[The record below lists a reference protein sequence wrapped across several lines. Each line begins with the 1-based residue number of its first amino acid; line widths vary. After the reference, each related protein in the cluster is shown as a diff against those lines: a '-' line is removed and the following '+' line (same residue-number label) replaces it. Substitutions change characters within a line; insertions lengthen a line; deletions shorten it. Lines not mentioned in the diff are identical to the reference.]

1 MEKIELPENPLPTA
15 DAMALLADLQQRF
28 DAAAR
33 ALPQFAIDESTWD
46 GLVFSVSGLRVTAAL
61 NEVSEMLAMP
71 ERITRV
77 PGAKPWMLGLANIRS
92 SLLPIIDLQL
102 YLGARAV
109 VTGKQARVLVI
120 RQHGLVSGLLVPSVQ
135 GMRHFHVS
143 DRVSDVRV
151 KGALGAYVYEA
162 FNEDDAIWP
171 VISMPALASDPA
183 FRSAVQT

>member
-1 MEKIELPENPLPTA
+1 MEKIELTEDILSPR
-15 DAMALLADLQQRF
+15 DAMSQLVGLRRRF
-28 DAAAR
+28 EVAAR
-33 ALPQFAIDESTWD
+33 SLPQFAIDESTWD
-46 GLVFSVSGLRVTAAL
+46 GLVFSVAGVRVTVAL
-61 NEVSEMLAMP
+61 NEVSEMLAVP
-71 ERITRV
+71 ERITRM

-92 SLLPIIDLQL
+92 SLLPIIDLQI

-109 VTGKQARVLVI
+109 VMGKQARVLVI

-162 FNEDDAIWP
+162 FNEDEAIWP

>member
-1 MEKIELPENPLPTA
+1 MEKRQLTDDVLSPG
-15 DAMALLADLQQRF
+15 DAMSRLADLQHRF
-28 DAAAR
+28 QVAAR
-33 ALPQFAIDESTWD
+33 SLPQFAADESTWD
-46 GLVFSVSGLRVTAAL
+46 GLVFSVSGIRVTAAL
-61 NEVSEMLAMP
+61 NEVSEMLAVP

-77 PGAKPWMLGLANIRS
+77 PGARSWMLGLANIRS

-109 VTGKQARVLVI
+109 VIGKQARVLVI

-143 DRVSDVRV
+143 DRVSEVRV

-162 FNEDDAIWP
+162 FNEDEAIWP

-183 FRSAVQT
+183 FRSAVKT